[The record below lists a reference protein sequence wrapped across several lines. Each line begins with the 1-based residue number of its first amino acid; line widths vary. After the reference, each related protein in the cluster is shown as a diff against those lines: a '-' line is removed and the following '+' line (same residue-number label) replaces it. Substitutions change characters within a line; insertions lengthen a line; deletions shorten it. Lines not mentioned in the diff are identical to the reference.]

1 MHQISLDIVVKCPM
15 NPIVQLDSIAREIYS
30 EELQKLGL
38 LENVDRGVLRLTE
51 RGRKEIVVVM
61 AGGSFDIIH
70 PGHVETL
77 EKARA
82 LGDVLVVSVA
92 RNSTYLRNKKRD
104 PLHDEKLR
112 RKMVES
118 IKFVDAAILG
128 SEVDLF
134 ETVELVR
141 PDIIALGYDQ
151 SHNEDG
157 FRKEVSRRGLND

>member
-1 MHQISLDIVVKCPM
+1 MYASDLIRHSGEASNESNL
-15 NPIVQLDSIAREIYS
+15 QLDSIAREIYS
-30 EELQKLGL
+30 GGASETGTLGKW
-38 LENVDRGVLRLTE
+38 NRGVLRLTE

-77 EKARA
+77 EKAKA

-92 RNSTYLRNKKRD
+92 RNSTYLRNKKEI

-141 PDIIALGYDQ
+141 PDIIA
-151 SHNEDG
+151 S
-157 FRKEVSRRGLND
+157 GLRPIPQ